1 MAEFQ
6 ADKPV
11 LPRSKSVRFGSS
23 EKAAYKFC
31 PLDVMAQLLKGPL
44 QTHGLSYSWQGLSRE
59 GMEGQRCIIKHVMG
73 HSESTEMFA
82 PADSSGNKNS
92 IQSIGSTAT
101 YLQRYTLK
109 AALGLVEVD
118 EDDDGVTSGD
128 VPYVKLIEHN
138 HFIFAHLDKFL
149 EIRELLSKDDYEEA
163 VKAFYKFSNDQL
175 STVWV
180 APSKGGFFTT
190 QEVQKLKSDEF
201 AAARTKV
208 YGEKNEND

>member
-1 MAEFQ
+1 MSKELAENKDNGVQVLTTPDSLIERAIDQGADVDTIGRLLELKEQYESQEAAKAFHRAMAEFQ

-44 QTHGLSYSWQGLSRE
+44 QTHGLSYSWQGLSKE

-109 AALGLVEVD
+109 AALG
-118 EDDDGVTSGD
+118 S
-128 VPYVKLIEHN
+128 
-138 HFIFAHLDKFL
+138 
-149 EIRELLSKDDYEEA
+149 
-163 VKAFYKFSNDQL
+163 
-175 STVWV
+175 
-180 APSKGGFFTT
+180 
-190 QEVQKLKSDEF
+190 
-201 AAARTKV
+201 
-208 YGEKNEND
+208 